1 MDNELDKQQK
11 IENKSVFEQMFLNN
25 LIKIIKSQSCLK
37 GSQQISKVISK
48 INNDLFLSKIS
59 IDWEKYLSIFFHYLD
74 QMKNLLIENIEI
86 VKDQINNINSQKRLG
101 FNLYQ
106 IEANLTNSKLLLK
119 ELEDDYLSKLESLN
133 DFNYQTYGYKL
144 DPLASEFMICLDSC
158 GNYNK
163 FSENNKKISTYFLKI
178 SDSIWTPYLT
188 FCKDEID
195 KLFNDKNINFY
206 KGIFYIYVNRDAL
219 NKGFNE
225 SISSIAALFI
235 RQAIEDS
242 SLDESKKFSKNAKN
256 IKLEKIKLVL
266 EKIHTDKLELKS
278 KGIDVDPHYNSLKN
292 ALKNVYDGS
301 QNEIELSI
309 VMMINIMLNSYIH
322 KDANSFYNII
332 KLGFRLEWILNDID
346 DANYVLIRYV
356 LVLFIKSVYK
366 KNNNYYEKI
375 ISPLLDLS
383 VFKEINECNNESKD
397 LFKEIANKDEIN
409 LDQDED
415 IEILLNKTID
425 LYYGPSNGFR
435 SLDAILTKYEDE
447 VSKIEEYMNS
457 HNAHEIIIK
466 FLNCCIV
473 VQRLLSTPFLFVL
486 YALLLDNKI
495 TKEEMHKALNYTLFV
510 I

>member
-1 MDNELDKQQK
+1 MDNELDKQPK
-11 IENKSVFEQMFLNN
+11 IENKFVFEQMFLNN

-37 GSQQISKVISK
+37 DRQQINKVISE
-48 INNDLFLSKIS
+48 ISNDLFLRTIS

-86 VKDQINNINSQKRLG
+86 VKDRINNINIQIELG
-101 FNLYQ
+101 FNLNQ
-106 IEANLTNSKLLLK
+106 LEHNLTNLKQLLK
-119 ELEDDYLSKLESLN
+119 ELEDDYLSKLESLD
-133 DFNYQTYGYKL
+133 DFNHHTYGNKL
-144 DPLASEFMICLDSC
+144 GSFSLKFTIYLNSC

-163 FSENNKKISTYFLKI
+163 FSENNDKISTYFLKI
-178 SDSIWTPYLT
+178 SNSTWTPYLA

-309 VMMINIMLNSYIH
+309 VMMINIMINSYIH

-366 KNNNYYEKI
+366 KNKKSYKNI

-415 IEILLNKTID
+415 IEILLNRTID
-425 LYYGPSNGFR
+425 LYDRPPT
-435 SLDAILTKYEDE
+435 LHAILTKYKNK
-447 VSKIEEYMNS
+447 VSEIEKYMNS

-466 FLNCCIV
+466 FLNCCII
-473 VQRLLSTPFLFVL
+473 VQHFLSTPFLFVL
-486 YALLLDNKI
+486 YALLLDKKI
-495 TKEEMHKALNYTLFV
+495 TEEEMHKALNYTLFV

>member
-1 MDNELDKQQK
+1 MDNELDKQPK

-25 LIKIIKSQSCLK
+25 LIKIIKSQSDLK
-37 GSQQISKVISK
+37 GRWQISKVISK
-48 INNDLFLSKIS
+48 INNDLFLRTIS
-59 IDWEKYLSIFFHYLD
+59 IDWEKYLPIFFHYLD

-101 FNLYQ
+101 FNLNQ
-106 IEANLTNSKLLLK
+106 LEHNLTNLKQLLK
-119 ELEDDYLSKLESLN
+119 ELEDDYLSKLESLD

-144 DPLASEFMICLDSC
+144 GSFGLKFTIYLHSC
-158 GNYNK
+158 GSYGE
-163 FSENNKKISTYFLKI
+163 FSKNNKKIYTYFLKI
-178 SDSIWTPYLT
+178 SDSIWTPYLA

-225 SISSIAALFI
+225 SISSISALFI
-235 RQAIEDS
+235 RQVIEDS
-242 SLDESKKFSKNAKN
+242 SFAKKVKDKK
-256 IKLEKIKLVL
+256 IEKIKLVL

-278 KGIDVDPHYNSLKN
+278 KNIDVDPHYNSLKN

-309 VMMINIMLNSYIH
+309 VMMINIMINSYIH

-332 KLGFRLEWILNDID
+332 KLGISLEWILNDID

-495 TKEEMHKALNYTLFV
+495 TEEEMHKALNYTLFV

>member
-1 MDNELDKQQK
+1 MNNELDKQPK
-11 IENKSVFEQMFLNN
+11 IENKFVFEQMFLNN

-37 GSQQISKVISK
+37 DRQQINKVISE
-48 INNDLFLSKIS
+48 ISNDLFLRTIS
-59 IDWEKYLSIFFHYLD
+59 IDWEKYLPIFFHYLD

-101 FNLYQ
+101 FNLNQ
-106 IEANLTNSKLLLK
+106 LEHNLTNLKQLLK
-119 ELEDDYLSKLESLN
+119 ELEDDYLSKLESLD

-144 DPLASEFMICLDSC
+144 GSFGLKFTIYLHSC
-158 GNYNK
+158 GSYGK
-163 FSENNKKISTYFLKI
+163 FSKNNEKIYTYFLKI
-178 SDSIWTPYLT
+178 SDSIWTPYLA

-225 SISSIAALFI
+225 SISSISALFI
-235 RQAIEDS
+235 RQVIEDS
-242 SLDESKKFSKNAKN
+242 SFAKKVKDKK
-256 IKLEKIKLVL
+256 IEKIKLVL

-278 KGIDVDPHYNSLKN
+278 KNIDVDPHYNSLKN

-301 QNEIELSI
+301 QNEIELGI
-309 VMMINIMLNSYIH
+309 VMINIMINSYIH

-332 KLGFRLEWILNDID
+332 KLGISLEWILNDID

-473 VQRLLSTPFLFVL
+473 VQRLLSTPFLFIL
-486 YALLLDNKI
+486 YALLLDKKI
-495 TKEEMHKALNYTLFV
+495 TEEEMHKALNYTLFV

>member
-1 MDNELDKQQK
+1 MGSKLDKQLK

-74 QMKNLLIENIEI
+74 QMKKLLKQNIEI
-86 VKDQINNINSQKRLG
+86 VKDQIDNINSQKQFKFEL
-101 FNLYQ
+101 NQL
-106 IEANLTNSKLLLK
+106 EDNLTNSKLLLK
-119 ELEDDYLSKLESLN
+119 ELEDDYLSKLESLD
-133 DFNYQTYGYKL
+133 DFNHHTYGYKL
-144 DPLASEFMICLDSC
+144 GSLGPKFMICLHSC
-158 GNYNK
+158 GNYGE
-163 FSENNKKISTYFLKI
+163 FLENNDKIFTYFLKI
-178 SDSIWTPYLT
+178 SDSTWTPYLT
-188 FCKDEID
+188 FCKDKID

-225 SISSIAALFI
+225 SISSIVALFI
-235 RQAIEDS
+235 RQVIEDS
-242 SLDESKKFSKNAKN
+242 SFDENEKFNKDAKN

-266 EKIHTDKLELKS
+266 EEIHTNKLELKS

-309 VMMINIMLNSYIH
+309 VMMINIMINSYIH

-332 KLGFRLEWILNDID
+332 KLGIRLEWILNDID
-346 DANYVLIRYV
+346 NANYVLIRYV

-366 KNNNYYEKI
+366 KNKNSYKNI

-383 VFKEINECNNESKD
+383 VFKEINECNNESKE

-415 IEILLNKTID
+415 IEILLNRTID
-425 LYYGPSNGFR
+425 LYDRPPT
-435 SLDAILTKYEDE
+435 LHAILTKYKNK
-447 VSKIEEYMNS
+447 VSEIEKYMNS

-466 FLNCCIV
+466 FLNCCII
-473 VQRLLSTPFLFVL
+473 VQHFLSTPFLFVL
-486 YALLLDNKI
+486 YALLLDKKI
-495 TKEEMHKALNYTLFV
+495 TEEEMHKALNYTLFV

>member
-1 MDNELDKQQK
+1 MNNELDKQPK
-11 IENKSVFEQMFLNN
+11 IENKFVFEQMFLNN

-37 GSQQISKVISK
+37 DRQQINKVISE
-48 INNDLFLSKIS
+48 ISNDLFLRTIS
-59 IDWEKYLSIFFHYLD
+59 IDWEKYLPIFFHYLD

-101 FNLYQ
+101 FNLNQ
-106 IEANLTNSKLLLK
+106 LEHNLTNLKQLLK
-119 ELEDDYLSKLESLN
+119 ELEDDYLSKLESLD

-144 DPLASEFMICLDSC
+144 GSFGLKFTIYLHSC
-158 GNYNK
+158 GSYGE
-163 FSENNKKISTYFLKI
+163 FSKNNEKIYTYFLKI
-178 SDSIWTPYLT
+178 SDSIWTPYLA

-225 SISSIAALFI
+225 SISSISALFI
-235 RQAIEDS
+235 RQVIEDS
-242 SLDESKKFSKNAKN
+242 SFAKKVKDKK
-256 IKLEKIKLVL
+256 IEKIKLVL

-278 KGIDVDPHYNSLKN
+278 KNIDVDPHYNSLKN

-301 QNEIELSI
+301 QNEIELGI
-309 VMMINIMLNSYIH
+309 VMINIMINSYIH

-332 KLGFRLEWILNDID
+332 KLGISLEWILNDID

-473 VQRLLSTPFLFVL
+473 VQRLLSTPFLFIL
-486 YALLLDNKI
+486 YALLLDKKI
-495 TKEEMHKALNYTLFV
+495 TEEEMHKALNYTLFV

>member
-11 IENKSVFEQMFLNN
+11 IENKFVFEQMFLNN

-37 GSQQISKVISK
+37 DRQQINKVISE
-48 INNDLFLSKIS
+48 ISNDLFLRTIS
-59 IDWEKYLSIFFHYLD
+59 IDWEKYLPIFFHYLD

-101 FNLYQ
+101 FNLNQ
-106 IEANLTNSKLLLK
+106 LEHNLTNLKQLLK
-119 ELEDDYLSKLESLN
+119 ELEDDYLSKLESLD

-144 DPLASEFMICLDSC
+144 GSFGLKFTIYLHSC
-158 GNYNK
+158 GSYGE
-163 FSENNKKISTYFLKI
+163 FSKNNKKIYTYFLKI
-178 SDSIWTPYLT
+178 SDSIWTPYLA

-225 SISSIAALFI
+225 SISSISALFI
-235 RQAIEDS
+235 RQVIEDS
-242 SLDESKKFSKNAKN
+242 SFAKKVKDKK
-256 IKLEKIKLVL
+256 IEKIKLVL

-278 KGIDVDPHYNSLKN
+278 KCIDVDPHYNSLKN

-309 VMMINIMLNSYIH
+309 VMMINIMINSYIH

-332 KLGFRLEWILNDID
+332 KLGISLEWILNDID

-415 IEILLNKTID
+415 IEILLNRTID

-435 SLDAILTKYEDE
+435 SLDAILTKYKNE
-447 VSKIEEYMNS
+447 VSEIEKYMNS

-495 TKEEMHKALNYTLFV
+495 TEEEMHKALNYTLFV

>member
-1 MDNELDKQQK
+1 
-11 IENKSVFEQMFLNN
+11 
-25 LIKIIKSQSCLK
+25 
-37 GSQQISKVISK
+37 
-48 INNDLFLSKIS
+48 
-59 IDWEKYLSIFFHYLD
+59 
-74 QMKNLLIENIEI
+74 MKNLLIENIEI
-86 VKDQINNINSQKRLG
+86 VKDQINNINSEDEFKFELNQL
-101 FNLYQ
+101 
-106 IEANLTNSKLLLK
+106 EANLTNSKLLLK
-119 ELEDDYLSKLESLN
+119 ELEDNYLSKLESLD
-133 DFNYQTYGYKL
+133 DFNHHTYGNKL
-144 DPLASEFMICLDSC
+144 GSFGLKFTIYLNSC

-178 SDSIWTPYLT
+178 SDSTWTPYLA

-195 KLFNDKNINFY
+195 KLFNHKNINFY

-242 SLDESKKFSKNAKN
+242 SLDENKKFSKNAKN

-278 KGIDVDPHYNSLKN
+278 KCIDVDPHYNSLKN

-309 VMMINIMLNSYIH
+309 VMMINIMINSYIH

-366 KNNNYYEKI
+366 KNYKKNKKSYKDI
-375 ISPLLDLS
+375 IDPQLDLS
-383 VFKEINECNNESKD
+383 VFKEINECNNESKE

-415 IEILLNKTID
+415 IEILLNRTID
-425 LYYGPSNGFR
+425 LYDRPPT
-435 SLDAILTKYEDE
+435 LHAILTKYKNE
-447 VSKIEEYMNS
+447 VSEIEKYMNS

-466 FLNCCIV
+466 FLNCCII
-473 VQRLLSTPFLFVL
+473 VQHFLIYTIL
-486 YALLLDNKI
+486 ICSICI
-495 TKEEMHKALNYTLFV
+495 TFR
-510 I
+510 

>member
-1 MDNELDKQQK
+1 MDNELDKQPK
-11 IENKSVFEQMFLNN
+11 IENKFVFEQMFLNN

-37 GSQQISKVISK
+37 DRQQINKVISE
-48 INNDLFLSKIS
+48 ISNDLFLRTIS

-86 VKDQINNINSQKRLG
+86 VKDRINNINIQIELG
-101 FNLYQ
+101 FNLNQ
-106 IEANLTNSKLLLK
+106 LEHNLTNLKQLLK
-119 ELEDDYLSKLESLN
+119 ELEDDYLSKLESLD
-133 DFNYQTYGYKL
+133 DFNHHTYGNKL
-144 DPLASEFMICLDSC
+144 GSFSLKFTIYLNSC

-163 FSENNKKISTYFLKI
+163 FSENNDKISTYFLKI
-178 SDSIWTPYLT
+178 SNSTWTPYLA

-278 KGIDVDPHYNSLKN
+278 KGIDVDLHYNLLKN
-292 ALKNVYDGS
+292 ALKNVYDGN

-309 VMMINIMLNSYIH
+309 AMMINIMINSYIH

-332 KLGFRLEWILNDID
+332 KLGIRLEWILNDID
-346 DANYVLIRYV
+346 NANYVLIRYV

-366 KNNNYYEKI
+366 KNKNSYKNI

-415 IEILLNKTID
+415 IEILLNRTID
-425 LYYGPSNGFR
+425 LYDRPPT
-435 SLDAILTKYEDE
+435 LHAILTKYKNE
-447 VSKIEEYMNS
+447 VSEIEKYMNS

-466 FLNCCIV
+466 FLNCCII
-473 VQRLLSTPFLFVL
+473 VQHFLSTPFLFVL
-486 YALLLDNKI
+486 YALLLDKKI
-495 TKEEMHKALNYTLFV
+495 TEEEMHKALNYTLFV

>member
-25 LIKIIKSQSCLK
+25 LIKIIKSQSDLK
-37 GSQQISKVISK
+37 GRQWINKVISK
-48 INNDLFLSKIS
+48 IKNDSFLRKIS
-59 IDWEKYLSIFFHYLD
+59 IDWEKYLPIFFHYLD
-74 QMKNLLIENIEI
+74 QMKKLLKENIRI
-86 VKDQINNINSQKRLG
+86 VKDQINNINSQKQFE

-106 IEANLTNSKLLLK
+106 LEANLTNSKLLLK

-144 DPLASEFMICLDSC
+144 GPLASKFMICLDSC

-309 VMMINIMLNSYIH
+309 VMMINIMINSYIH

>member
-25 LIKIIKSQSCLK
+25 LIKIIKSQSDLK
-37 GSQQISKVISK
+37 GRWQISKVISE
-48 INNDLFLSKIS
+48 INNNSFLSKIS
-59 IDWEKYLSIFFHYLD
+59 IDWEKYLPIFFHYLD

-309 VMMINIMLNSYIH
+309 VMMINIMINSYIH

-425 LYYGPSNGFR
+425 LYDRPPT
-435 SLDAILTKYEDE
+435 LHAILTKYKNE
-447 VSKIEEYMNS
+447 VSEIEKYMNS

-466 FLNCCIV
+466 FLNCCII
-473 VQRLLSTPFLFVL
+473 VQHFLSTPFLFVL
-486 YALLLDNKI
+486 YALLLDKKI
-495 TKEEMHKALNYTLFV
+495 TEEEMHKALNYTLFV

>member
-1 MDNELDKQQK
+1 MDNELDKQPK
-11 IENKSVFEQMFLNN
+11 IENKFVFEQMFLNN

-37 GSQQISKVISK
+37 DRQQINKVISE
-48 INNDLFLSKIS
+48 ISNDLFLRTIS

-74 QMKNLLIENIEI
+74 QMKKLLKQNIEI
-86 VKDQINNINSQKRLG
+86 VKDQIDNINSQKQFKFEL
-101 FNLYQ
+101 NQL
-106 IEANLTNSKLLLK
+106 EDNLTNSKLLLK

-144 DPLASEFMICLDSC
+144 GPLASKFMICLDWC

-163 FSENNKKISTYFLKI
+163 FSENNDKISKYFLKI

-206 KGIFYIYVNRDAL
+206 KGIFYIFVNRDAL

-225 SISSIAALFI
+225 SITSITALFI
-235 RQAIEDS
+235 RQVIEDS
-242 SLDESKKFSKNAKN
+242 SFDENWKFNKDAEN

-266 EKIHTDKLELKS
+266 EEIHTDKLELKS

-309 VMMINIMLNSYIH
+309 VMMINIMINSYIH

-425 LYYGPSNGFR
+425 LYDRPPT
-435 SLDAILTKYEDE
+435 LHAILTKYKNE
-447 VSKIEEYMNS
+447 VSEIEKYMNS

-466 FLNCCIV
+466 FLNCCII
-473 VQRLLSTPFLFVL
+473 VQHFLSTPFLFVL
-486 YALLLDNKI
+486 YALLLDKKI
-495 TKEEMHKALNYTLFV
+495 TEEEMHKALNYTLFV